1 MAIRA
6 HGPYLAPSGL
16 SETASSILP
25 EAVEEKHMR
34 TFLRILTFMVW
45 GFTSGPALPCLAQH
59 GRDEAVLASR
69 VLASNG
75 ATDHFSDLFVKQNS
89 LVGDPDMVTLNPKA
103 IPFVKDY
110 LDENYDRLQHMK
122 DWGEPYFHMIER
134 ILVKYNLPREL
145 KYLAV
150 IESDLKSNALSW
162 AGARGPWQLM
172 PETGRGLGLKVD
184 GNHDERTD
192 LAKSTRAAALYLR
205 DLYGDLGDW
214 LLVIA
219 AYNGGQARVEQAIR
233 RSGSRDFWKLQYQLP
248 AESRM
253 HVKKFIATHY
263 IMEGQGGETTSGASE
278 QQNFIPRMDSTLMAG
293 TVTRSLSGKYHS
305 LVVAKWLNMDVQLFN
320 RLNPRFD
327 QLVPTEGYTLRLPA
341 DKMEYFNAHRMQ
353 ILEESVQYLL
363 SNQPDEAELY
373 PHDIRILDLRQQA
386 VASTRI
392 P

>member
-1 MAIRA
+1 MRIFV
-6 HGPYLAPSGL
+6 HILTIMVWSLAFSTALPSLAQSGRDGEVP
-16 SETASSILP
+16 SN
-25 EAVEEKHMR
+25 
-34 TFLRILTFMVW
+34 RIL
-45 GFTSGPALPCLAQH
+45 
-59 GRDEAVLASR
+59 AST
-69 VLASNG
+69 G
-75 ATDHFSDLFVKQNS
+75 AEDHFSDLFVKQNA
-89 LVGDPDMVTLNPKA
+89 LAGDPDMVTLNPKA

-122 DWGEPYFHMIER
+122 DWGEPYFRMIER
-134 ILVKYNLPREL
+134 ILVKYDLPREL

-172 PETGRGLGLKVD
+172 PETGRDLGLKVTK
-184 GNHDERTD
+184 HYDERTD
-192 LAKSTRAAALYLR
+192 LAKSTHAAALYLR
-205 DLYGDLGDW
+205 DLYGELGDW

-263 IMEGQGGETTSGASE
+263 IMEGQGGETTTGATE
-278 QQNFIPRMDSTLMAG
+278 KKKWTPQMDSTLMAG

-305 LVVAKWLNMDVQLFN
+305 LVVAKWLNMDVQVFN

-327 QLVPTEGYTLRLPA
+327 ILVPTEGYTLRLPA
-341 DKMEYFNAHRMQ
+341 DKMEYFNAHRLQ
-353 ILEESVQYLL
+353 ILEESVQFLL
-363 SNQPDEAELY
+363 SNQPDEAEVY
-373 PHDIRILDLRQQA
+373 PHEIRILDLKQQA
-386 VASTRI
+386 IASSRI